1 MNKDKQLTFC
11 EIKSTDISVPS
22 SVVNESNKIYTDFK
36 KDLDKYA
43 PGTLSFF
50 RLNSTIV
57 KNLSKLKKEY
67 NNDSKKLKD
76 LYKIVFFNY
85 YFQGCKNSDKI
96 AKILEK
102 IINYLDSLA
111 KSIGTSNK
119 NNKKDNNVSSPS
131 LSTLGVKGLFT
142 KERTKNDKLNKHYVY
157 FNEIAK
163 KLTDL
168 KSKLNDQTNS
178 SSSSFNAPFSEEF
191 SVLVPKKPNREVSDI
206 ANCMKDVKKTEDLK
220 NKLKNIPTDFHLEKK
235 EIEGLDDL
243 SDKPLYADTVSNFL
257 NNAQKAYN
265 NYYEIQHKFKDLN
278 DLKGEKNS
286 KSYATYQSLRKHIK
300 EQKES
305 LENSIDVLDKLISGI
320 TKNTKKVSKSEGRVI
335 NLKSKINN
343 LFTKIK
349 DADLEIRSTK
359 FKVKYEVKYEDQIL
373 VLSKSM
379 HIAHENIRKSIAYV
393 TQNSKYDDVLKSL
406 PDISTNLNAIK
417 KQILNL
423 LEYEENTIAETELM
437 DKLAS
442 YKFDNE
448 YKELHQDL
456 INCKSD
462 IQRLFNNNNN
472 KSKSTIKNIFTKA
485 KDITKFAASLTGGA
499 LGIGLSGLNMYI
511 DLYKIIKGK
520 L

>member
-22 SVVNESNKIYTDFK
+22 DILEMCKETHDTLK

-50 RLNSTIV
+50 RFNSTIV
-57 KNLSKLKKEY
+57 KNLDKLSKEY
-67 NNDSKKLKD
+67 NDNSKKLKD

-96 AKILEK
+96 TKILEK

-119 NNKKDNNVSSPS
+119 NDNNVSSPS
-131 LSTLGVKGLFT
+131 LSTLGVKGLFA
-142 KERTKNDKLNKHYVY
+142 KERTKNDKLNEHYVY

-168 KSKLNDQTNS
+168 KFKLNVQKNS
-178 SSSSFNAPFSEEF
+178 SPSNFEAPFSEEF
-191 SVLVPKKPNREVSDI
+191 SVLVPKDTNCKVSDN

-220 NKLKNIPTDFHLEKK
+220 DKLENIPTDFCLEKK
-235 EIEGLDDL
+235 EIKGLGDL
-243 SDKPLYADTVSNFL
+243 SDKLLYANTVSNFL
-257 NNAQKAYN
+257 NNAQIAYN
-265 NYYEIQHKFKDLN
+265 NYYKIQHKFKDLN
-278 DLKGEKNS
+278 DLKGKTNS

-305 LENSIDVLDKLISGI
+305 LENSIDVLNQLISGI
-320 TKNTKKVSKSEGRVI
+320 TKNTNKVSESKEKITS
-335 NLKSKINN
+335 LKNKINV
-343 LFTKIK
+343 LFKKIK

-359 FKVKYEVKYEDQIL
+359 FQVKYNAQIL
-373 VLSKSM
+373 VLSNLM
-379 HIAHENIRKSIAYV
+379 HIAYENIRKSIAYV

-406 PDISTNLNAIK
+406 SEDIPINLDAIK
-417 KQILNL
+417 DNVSRL
-423 LEYEENTIAETELM
+423 LAYNANTIKEQKLINELNSYNFD
-437 DKLAS
+437 DK
-442 YKFDNE
+442 YT
-448 YKELHQDL
+448 ELHQDL
-456 INCKSD
+456 MNCKSD
-462 IQRLFNNNNN
+462 IQQLFDNNNK

-520 L
+520 I